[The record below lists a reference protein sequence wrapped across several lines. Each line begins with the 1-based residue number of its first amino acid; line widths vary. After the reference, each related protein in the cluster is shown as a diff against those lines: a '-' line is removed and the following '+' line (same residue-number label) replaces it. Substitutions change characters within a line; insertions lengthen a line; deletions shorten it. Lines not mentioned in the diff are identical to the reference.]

1 LPWIKHSDI
10 QADVFGS
17 DHCPVYVDLH
27 ETIVDSEGK
36 TLHLR
41 DMMNAGERIPLPAS
55 LETLK
60 DESREAPEPPPF
72 ATKWWDEFSGKQR
85 SLMSF
90 FGKKA
95 DGPVASGSS
104 SAPKAGPTKKT
115 DSRKR
120 ERSVSTNGTAR
131 PHGTPSVIM
140 EDKESKPGLLP
151 PIMIPSSSAIPLTI
165 DSDAEEVTVSPVK
178 PIIQTTANEEP
189 IEVGSSPI
197 EASPVY
203 KKIKTSPVATQS
215 YKGSQGNKAS
225 KSKQKE
231 IEPAS
236 QTKLSSFFR
245 QPSASPSS
253 STSKPTRKTHKRTD
267 SRSSTGV
274 KAEDEPIEIDDDLEI
289 AHVVNG
295 SASKTAIELDD
306 EALAMSMAREE
317 EASMNGSGENKVL
330 TEQEQAEAVKSWGSI
345 FAKKVPPRCIVHDV
359 PCKSFGMLCRRDR
372 IDLSEPLMLRPVPQ
386 YQKSREAKAKSS
398 GCVPSEWTRLHSAQS
413 SG

>member
-1 LPWIKHSDI
+1 
-10 QADVFGS
+10 
-17 DHCPVYVDLH
+17 
-27 ETIVDSEGK
+27 
-36 TLHLR
+36 
-41 DMMNAGERIPLPAS
+41 MNAGERMTLPAS

-95 DGPVASGSS
+95 NGPVASGSS
-104 SAPKAGPTKKT
+104 SASTAVPTKKT

-120 ERSVSTNGTAR
+120 ERSVSTDDTAR
-131 PHGTPSVIM
+131 PPGTPSIIV
-140 EDKESKPGLLP
+140 ELP
-151 PIMIPSSSAIPLTI
+151 PITIPSSSAIPLTI
-165 DSDAEEVTVSPVK
+165 DSDAEEVTMSPAK
-178 PIIQTTANEEP
+178 PIIQSTANEEP
-189 IEVGSSPI
+189 IEIGSSPI

-203 KKIKTSPVATQS
+203 KKKTSPIATQS
-215 YKGSQGNKAS
+215 TKGSQGSKAS
-225 KSKQKE
+225 KGKQKDN
-231 IEPAS
+231 EPAS

-267 SRSSTGV
+267 SRSSTGF
-274 KAEDEPIEIDDDLEI
+274 KAEHEPIEIDDDLEI
-289 AHVVNG
+289 AHAADG

-317 EASMNGSGENKVL
+317 EASMNGNGENKVL

-372 IDLSEPLMLRPVPQ
+372 VDLSEPLMLRPVPQ
-386 YQKSREAKAKSS
+386 YRKSREAKARSS
-398 GCVPSEWTRLHSAQS
+398 GCVPSEWTRLHSAQN

>member
-1 LPWIKHSDI
+1 
-10 QADVFGS
+10 
-17 DHCPVYVDLH
+17 
-27 ETIVDSEGK
+27 
-36 TLHLR
+36 
-41 DMMNAGERIPLPAS
+41 
-55 LETLK
+55 
-60 DESREAPEPPPF
+60 
-72 ATKWWDEFSGKQR
+72 
-85 SLMSF
+85 MSF

-104 SAPKAGPTKKT
+104 SASAAIPTKKT
-115 DSRKR
+115 ESRKR

-131 PHGTPSVIM
+131 PPGTPSIIV
-140 EDKESKPGLLP
+140 EDEESKPGLLP

-165 DSDAEEVTVSPVK
+165 DSDAEEVTISSSK
-178 PIIQTTANEEP
+178 PMNQKTAEEEP

-203 KKIKTSPVATQS
+203 KKMKTSPVATQS

-225 KSKQKE
+225 KSKQKDSD
-231 IEPAS
+231 PAS

-274 KAEDEPIEIDDDLEI
+274 KAEHEPIEIDDDLEI
-289 AHVVNG
+289 AHVASG
-295 SASKTAIELDD
+295 PASKTVIELDD

-317 EASMNGSGENKVL
+317 EASMNGNGENKVL

-359 PCKSFGMLCRRDR
+359 PCKSFG
-372 IDLSEPLMLRPVPQ
+372 
-386 YQKSREAKAKSS
+386 KS
-398 GCVPSEWTRLHSAQS
+398 
-413 SG
+413 

>member
-1 LPWIKHSDI
+1 M
-10 QADVFGS
+10 
-17 DHCPVYVDLH
+17 YVDLH
-27 ETIVDSEGK
+27 ETIVDSEGE
-36 TLHLR
+36 TIHLR
-41 DMMNAGERIPLPAS
+41 DLMSAGERIPLPAS

-104 SAPKAGPTKKT
+104 SAPKKT
-115 DSRKR
+115 ESRKR

-131 PHGTPSVIM
+131 PHGTPSVIV

-165 DSDAEEVTVSPVK
+165 DSDAEEVTVSSSK
-178 PIIQTTANEEP
+178 SIIQTTADEEP

-203 KKIKTSPVATQS
+203 KKMKTSPVATPS

-225 KSKQKE
+225 KGKQKDN
-231 IEPAS
+231 EPAS

-274 KAEDEPIEIDDDLEI
+274 KAEHEPIQIDDDLEI
-289 AHVVNG
+289 AHVASG
-295 SASKTAIELDD
+295 PASKTAIELDD

-317 EASMNGSGENKVL
+317 EASMNGNGENKVL

-372 IDLSEPLMLRPVPQ
+372 VDLSEPLMLRPVPQ
-386 YQKSREAKAKSS
+386 YRKSREAKARSS

-413 SG
+413 SS

>member
-1 LPWIKHSDI
+1 M
-10 QADVFGS
+10 
-17 DHCPVYVDLH
+17 YVDLH
-27 ETIVDSEGK
+27 ETIVDPEGK

-95 DGPVASGSS
+95 DGPVASGSLL
-104 SAPKAGPTKKT
+104 APKAVPTKKT
-115 DSRKR
+115 ESKKR
-120 ERSVSTNGTAR
+120 ERSVSTNGPAR
-131 PHGTPSVIM
+131 APGAPSTIV
-140 EDKESKPGLLP
+140 EDEESKPGLLP
-151 PIMIPSSSAIPLTI
+151 PIMIPSSGTIPLTV
-165 DSDAEEVTVSPVK
+165 DSDGEEVTMSPVK
-178 PIIQTTANEEP
+178 PTIQTTADAEP

-203 KKIKTSPVATQS
+203 KKMKTSPVATQS
-215 YKGSQGNKAS
+215 HKGSQVNKAG
-225 KSKQKE
+225 KSKQKDSDT
-231 IEPAS
+231 AS

-274 KAEDEPIEIDDDLEI
+274 KAEHEPIEIDDDLEI
-289 AHVVNG
+289 AHVANG
-295 SASKTAIELDD
+295 LASKTAIELDD

-372 IDLSEPLMLRPVPQ
+372 VDLSEPLMLRPVPQ
-386 YQKSREAKAKSS
+386 CQKSREAKARSS
-398 GCVPSEWTRLHSAQS
+398 GCVPSGWTRLHSAQNPS
-413 SG
+413 

>member
-27 ETIVDSEGK
+27 ETIVDSDGK

-41 DMMNAGERIPLPAS
+41 DLMNAGERIPLPAP

-60 DESREAPEPPPF
+60 DETREALEPPPF

-95 DGPVASGSS
+95 DGPIASGSS
-104 SAPKAGPTKKT
+104 LAPNAVPTKKIE
-115 DSRKR
+115 SRKR
-120 ERSVSTNGTAR
+120 GRSVSTNGTAR
-131 PHGTPSVIM
+131 PPGTPSIIV
-140 EDKESKPGLLP
+140 EEKESKPGLLP
-151 PIMIPSSSAIPLTI
+151 PIMIPSSGTIPLTV
-165 DSDAEEVTVSPVK
+165 DSDAETVTVSSSR
-178 PIIQTTANEEP
+178 PIIQTTADEEP

-203 KKIKTSPVATQS
+203 KKKKTSPIATQS
-215 YKGSQGNKAS
+215 HKGSQVNKAG
-225 KSKQKE
+225 KSKQKDSDT
-231 IEPAS
+231 AS

-274 KAEDEPIEIDDDLEI
+274 KAEHKPIEIDDDLEI
-289 AHVVNG
+289 AHVVDG

-317 EASMNGSGENKVL
+317 EASMSGNGENKVL

-345 FAKKVPPRCIVHDV
+345 FAKKVPPKCIVHEA
-359 PCKSFGMLCRRDR
+359 PCKSFGRLY
-372 IDLSEPLMLRPVPQ
+372 LRV
-386 YQKSREAKAKSS
+386 R
-398 GCVPSEWTRLHSAQS
+398 VD
-413 SG
+413 